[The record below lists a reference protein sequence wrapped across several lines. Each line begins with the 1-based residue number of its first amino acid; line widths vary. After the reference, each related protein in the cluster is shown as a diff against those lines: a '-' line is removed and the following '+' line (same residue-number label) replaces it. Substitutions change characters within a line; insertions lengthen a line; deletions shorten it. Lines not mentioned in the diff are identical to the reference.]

1 MSTLALPRKGTSPS
15 LLPSLRRAWR
25 VLTRPHVILGI
36 VLVVMMVYLV
46 IMPFLVMVQT
56 TFTWQLSDQRLSRD
70 FTTEGEF
77 TLFHWLRMFNSQLSQ
92 TMVYTPLLNTLTVAI
107 STTILSLTIGTLLAW
122 VVVRTDLPL
131 RNLVSS
137 MAIIPYMLPS
147 WAIGLAWLV
156 VFRGSQFGGQTGFF
170 QQLTGI
176 QPPEWLSFG
185 PLPIVVAQTAHYYAF
200 GYLLAS
206 GALMS
211 LDARLEESG
220 EILGANR
227 WYVLRRITVPLVAP
241 AVLSALILTFSHAM
255 SEFGTPAF
263 LGSPVRYM
271 VLSTSL
277 FNNIN
282 SNLRADGFVLG
293 LILIAI
299 SIGTIYINQRVI
311 GVRKSYVTIA
321 GKGFT
326 STPVKLRA
334 LKYPVAL
341 LVLTFLVLVVIAPMV
356 LLFYQTLMLD
366 VGDYSL
372 SNFTL
377 HYYIGDSNPRYAEG
391 APGIFKDPQFFQATW
406 NSVALSIVTAVI
418 TAILG
423 ILLGYVIVKGRGTLL
438 SKITEQL
445 AFLPYLIPGIAF
457 GAIYLGM
464 FAQSMG
470 PIPALYGTF
479 WLLVLVSVVKHLP
492 FSSRSG
498 TAAIMQVGSELE
510 EAATI
515 AGASWLTRF
524 RRVILPLTT
533 SGLVSGFLLTFIT
546 TMRELSLII
555 LLVTP
560 ATRTL
565 TIFTFRY
572 SQQGWPQYSDAVV
585 IIIVLIVLLAEWLV
599 RRVSGSSIGQG
610 LGAS

>member
-1 MSTLALPRKGTSPS
+1 MTAIALPRS
-15 LLPSLRRAWR
+15 LVPATRRTWR
-25 VLTRPHVILGI
+25 AITRPHVVLGVILI
-36 VLVVMMVYLV
+36 ALLLYLV
-46 IMPFLVMVQT
+46 IMPFLVMIQT
-56 TFTWQLSDQRLSRD
+56 TFTWQLSDQRLTRE
-70 FTTEGEF
+70 FTQEGEF

-92 TMVYTPLLNTLTVAI
+92 MMVYTPLMNTLTVAI
-107 STTILSLTIGTLLAW
+107 STSILTLVIGTLLAW

-131 RNLVSS
+131 RKLITSI
-137 MAIIPYMLPS
+137 AIIPYMLPS

-156 VFRGSQFGGQTGFF
+156 VFRGSSFGGQMGFF
-170 QQLTGI
+170 QQLTHI
-176 QPPEWLSFG
+176 EPAPWLSFG
-185 PLPIVVAQTAHYYAF
+185 PIPIIIAQTAHYYAF
-200 GYLLAS
+200 AFLLAS
-206 GALMS
+206 GALQS

-220 EILGANR
+220 EILGASR
-227 WYVLRRITVPLVAP
+227 WYVLRRITIPLVTP

-263 LGSPVRYM
+263 LGSPIRYY

-277 FNNIN
+277 YNNIN

-293 LILIAI
+293 LVLIVI
-299 SIGTIYINQRVI
+299 SILTIYLNQRVI
-311 GVRKSYVTIA
+311 GVRKSFVTIA

-334 LKYPVAL
+334 LRYPILA
-341 LVLTFLVLVVIAPMV
+341 LVLVFLALVVVAPLA

-366 VGDYSL
+366 IGDYSFA
-372 SNFTL
+372 NFSL
-377 HYYIGDSNPRYAEG
+377 HYYIGESNPRYADG
-391 APGIFKDPQFFQATW
+391 AAGIFRDPQFFQAAW
-406 NSVALSIVTAVI
+406 NSIALATVTAVI
-418 TAILG
+418 TAVLG
-423 ILLGYVIVKGRGTLL
+423 ILLGYVIVKGRGTRL
-438 SKITEQL
+438 SKITEQF

-464 FAQSMG
+464 FAQPFG

-479 WLLVLVSVVKHLP
+479 WLLVVASVVKHIP

-510 EAATI
+510 EAGTMVG
-515 AGASWLTRF
+515 AGWLTRF
-524 RRVILPLTT
+524 RRIILPLTT

-565 TIFTFRY
+565 TVFTFRY
-572 SQQGWPQYSDAVV
+572 TQQGWIQYSDAVV
-585 IIIVLIVLLAEWLV
+585 MIIVAVVLFAEWLV
-599 RRVSGSSIGQG
+599 RRVSGGSIGQG
-610 LGAS
+610 IGA

>member
-1 MSTLALPRKGTSPS
+1 MSTLVLPRKGPS
-15 LLPSLRRAWR
+15 APLVPALRRAWR
-25 VLTRPHVILGI
+25 SLTRAHVILGI
-36 VLVVMMVYLV
+36 VLILLMLYLV
-46 IMPFLVMVQT
+46 ITPFLAMIQT
-56 TFTWQLSDQRLSRD
+56 TFTWQTSDQRITRE

-92 TMVYTPLLNTLTVAI
+92 TMVWTPLMNTLTVAI
-107 STTILSLTIGTLLAW
+107 TTSFLTLVIGTLLAW

-131 RNLVSS
+131 RKLISS
-137 MAIIPYMLPS
+137 LAIIPYMLPS

-156 VFRGSQFGGQTGFF
+156 VFRGSQFGGQMGFF
-170 QQLTGI
+170 QQLSGVE
-176 QPPEWLSFG
+176 PPAWLSFG
-185 PLPIVVAQTAHYYAF
+185 PLPIIVAQVAHYYAF
-200 GYLLAS
+200 AFLLAS
-206 GALMS
+206 GALQS

-220 EILGANR
+220 EILGASR
-227 WYVLRRITVPLVAP
+227 WYVLRRITIPLVTP

-263 LGSPVRYM
+263 LGSPIRYY

-282 SNLRADGFVLG
+282 SGLQADGFVLG
-293 LILIAI
+293 LVLIAI
-299 SIGTIYINQRVI
+299 SIVTIYINQRVI
-311 GVRKSYVTIA
+311 GIRKSFVTIA

-326 STPVKLRA
+326 STPVRLRA
-334 LKYPVAL
+334 LKYPILALVLAFLL
-341 LVLTFLVLVVIAPMV
+341 LVVVAPLL
-356 LLFYQTLMLD
+356 LLFYQTLMLH

-372 SNFTL
+372 SNL
-377 HYYIGDSNPRYAEG
+377 SLQYYFGDSNPRYAEG
-391 APGIFKDPQFFQATW
+391 SPGIFRDPQFFQATW
-406 NSVALSIVTAVI
+406 NSVALAIVTAIVTAV
-418 TAILG
+418 LG

-464 FAQSMG
+464 FASPMG

-479 WLLVLVSVVKHLP
+479 WLLVVVSVVKHLP

-515 AGASWLTRF
+515 AGAAWVTRF
-524 RRVILPLTT
+524 RRIILPLST

-546 TMRELSLII
+546 TMRELSLIV

-560 ATRTL
+560 MTRTL
-565 TIFTFRY
+565 TVFSFRY
-572 SQQGWPQYSDAVV
+572 SQQGWVQYSDAVV
-585 IIIVLIVLLAEWLV
+585 IVIVAIVLVAEWLV
-599 RRVSGSSIGQG
+599 RRVSGGSIAQG
-610 LGAS
+610 LGA

>member
-15 LLPSLRRAWR
+15 LIPAVRRAWR
-25 VLTRPHVILGI
+25 VLTRPYVILGI
-36 VLVVMMVYLV
+36 VLVLLMLYLV
-46 IMPFLVMVQT
+46 ITPFLAMIQT
-56 TFTWQLSDQRLSRD
+56 TFTWQTSDQRITRE

-92 TMVYTPLLNTLTVAI
+92 TMVWTPLMNTLTVAI
-107 STTILSLTIGTLLAW
+107 TTSFLTLVIGTLLAW

-131 RNLVSS
+131 RKLISS
-137 MAIIPYMLPS
+137 LAIIPYMLPS

-156 VFRGSQFGGQTGFF
+156 VFRGSQFGGQMGFF
-170 QQLTGI
+170 QQLTGVE
-176 QPPEWLSFG
+176 PPAWLSFG
-185 PLPIVVAQTAHYYAF
+185 PIPIIVAQVAHYYAF
-200 GYLLAS
+200 AFLLAS
-206 GALMS
+206 GALQS

-220 EILGANR
+220 EILGASR
-227 WYVLRRITVPLVAP
+227 WYVLRRITVPLVTP

-263 LGSPVRYM
+263 LGSPIRYY

-282 SNLRADGFVLG
+282 SGLQADGFVLG
-293 LILIAI
+293 LVLIAI
-299 SIGTIYINQRVI
+299 SIVTIYINQRVI
-311 GVRKSYVTIA
+311 GIRKSFVTIA

-326 STPVKLRA
+326 STPVRLRA
-334 LKYPVAL
+334 LKYPIFS
-341 LVLTFLVLVVIAPMV
+341 LVLTFLLLVVVAPLL
-356 LLFYQTLMLD
+356 LLFYQTLMLH

-372 SNFTL
+372 SNL
-377 HYYIGDSNPRYAEG
+377 SLQYYFGDSNPRYAEG
-391 APGIFKDPQFFQATW
+391 SPGIFRDPQFFQATW
-406 NSVALSIVTAVI
+406 NSVALSIVTAIV
-418 TAILG
+418 TAVLG

-464 FAQSMG
+464 FAQPLG
-470 PIPALYGTF
+470 PLPALYGTF
-479 WLLVLVSVVKHLP
+479 WLLVVVSVVKHLP

-515 AGASWLTRF
+515 AGAAWVTRF
-524 RRVILPLTT
+524 RRIILPLST

-546 TMRELSLII
+546 TMRELSLIV

-560 ATRTL
+560 MTRTL
-565 TIFTFRY
+565 TVFSFRY
-572 SQQGWPQYSDAVV
+572 SQQGWVQYSDAVV
-585 IIIVLIVLLAEWLV
+585 IVIVAIVLVAEWLV
-599 RRVSGSSIGQG
+599 RRVSGGSIAQG
-610 LGAS
+610 IGA

>member
-1 MSTLALPRKGTSPS
+1 MSTLALPRKGPS
-15 LLPSLRRAWR
+15 ALLVPTLRRAWR

-36 VLVVMMVYLV
+36 VLILLMLYLV
-46 IMPFLVMVQT
+46 ITPFLAMIQT
-56 TFTWQLSDQRLSRD
+56 TFTWQTSDQRITRE

-77 TLFHWLRMFNSQLSQ
+77 TFFHWLRMFNSQLSQ
-92 TMVYTPLLNTLTVAI
+92 TMVWTPLMNTLTVAI
-107 STTILSLTIGTLLAW
+107 TTSFLTLVIGTLLAW

-131 RNLVSS
+131 RKLISS
-137 MAIIPYMLPS
+137 LAIIPYMLPS

-156 VFRGSQFGGQTGFF
+156 VFRGSQFGGQMGFF
-170 QQLTGI
+170 QQLSGVE
-176 QPPEWLSFG
+176 PPAWLSFG
-185 PLPIVVAQTAHYYAF
+185 PLPIIVAQVAHYYAF
-200 GYLLAS
+200 AFLLAS
-206 GALMS
+206 GALQS

-220 EILGANR
+220 EILGASR
-227 WYVLRRITVPLVAP
+227 WYVLRRITVPLVTP

-263 LGSPVRYM
+263 LGSPIRYY

-282 SNLRADGFVLG
+282 SGLQADGFVLG
-293 LILIAI
+293 LVLIAI
-299 SIGTIYINQRVI
+299 SIVTIYINQRVI
-311 GVRKSYVTIA
+311 GIRKSFVTIA

-326 STPVKLRA
+326 STPVRLRT
-334 LKYPVAL
+334 LKYPILALVLAFLL
-341 LVLTFLVLVVIAPMV
+341 LVVVAPLL
-356 LLFYQTLMLD
+356 LLFYQTLMLH

-372 SNFTL
+372 SNL
-377 HYYIGDSNPRYAEG
+377 SLQYYFGDSNPRYAEG
-391 APGIFKDPQFFQATW
+391 SPGIFRDPQFFQATW
-406 NSVALSIVTAVI
+406 NSVALAIVTAIVTAV
-418 TAILG
+418 LG

-464 FAQSMG
+464 FASPMG

-479 WLLVLVSVVKHLP
+479 WLLVVVSVVKHLP

-515 AGASWLTRF
+515 AGAAWVTRF
-524 RRVILPLTT
+524 RRIILPLST

-546 TMRELSLII
+546 TMRELSLIV

-560 ATRTL
+560 MTRTL
-565 TIFTFRY
+565 TVFSFRY
-572 SQQGWPQYSDAVV
+572 SQQGWVQYSDAVV
-585 IIIVLIVLLAEWLV
+585 IVIVAIVLVAEWLV
-599 RRVSGSSIGQG
+599 RRVSGGSIAQG
-610 LGAS
+610 LGA

>member
-1 MSTLALPRKGTSPS
+1 MSALALPRKGTSPS
-15 LLPSLRRAWR
+15 LLPSLRRAGR

-36 VLVVMMVYLV
+36 VLVLLMLYLV
-46 IMPFLVMVQT
+46 ITPFLAMIQT
-56 TFTWQLSDQRLSRD
+56 TFTWQTSDQRITRE

-92 TMVYTPLLNTLTVAI
+92 TMVWTPLMNTLTVAV
-107 STTILSLTIGTLLAW
+107 TTSILTLVIGTLLAW

-131 RNLVSS
+131 RKFMSS
-137 MAIIPYMLPS
+137 LAIIPYMLPS

-156 VFRGSQFGGQTGFF
+156 VFRGSQFGGQMGFF
-170 QQLTGI
+170 QQLSGVE
-176 QPPEWLSFG
+176 PPAWLSFG
-185 PLPIVVAQTAHYYAF
+185 PVPIIVAQVAHYYAF
-200 GYLLAS
+200 AFLLAS
-206 GALMS
+206 GALQS

-220 EILGANR
+220 EILGASR
-227 WYVLRRITVPLVAP
+227 WYVLRRITIPLVTP

-263 LGSPVRYM
+263 LGSPIRYY

-282 SNLRADGFVLG
+282 SNLQADGFVLG
-293 LILIAI
+293 LVLIAI
-299 SIGTIYINQRVI
+299 SIVTIYINQRVI
-311 GVRKSYVTIA
+311 GIRKSFVTIA

-326 STPVKLRA
+326 SAPVRLRA
-334 LKYPVAL
+334 LKYPILA
-341 LVLTFLVLVVIAPMV
+341 LVLVFLFLVVVAPV
-356 LLFYQTLMLD
+356 LLLFYQTLMLQI
-366 VGDYSL
+366 GDYSL
-372 SNFTL
+372 SNL
-377 HYYIGDSNPRYAEG
+377 SLQYYTGDSNPRYAEG
-391 APGIFKDPQFFQATW
+391 SPGIFRDPQFFQAAW
-406 NSVALSIVTAVI
+406 NSVALAGVTAVV
-418 TAILG
+418 TAVLG

-464 FAQSMG
+464 FANSLG

-479 WLLVLVSVVKHLP
+479 WLLVVVSVVKHLP

-510 EAATI
+510 EAATM
-515 AGASWLTRF
+515 AGAAWLTRF
-524 RRVILPLTT
+524 RRIILPLST

-546 TMRELSLII
+546 TMRELSLIV

-565 TIFTFRY
+565 TVFSFRY
-572 SQQGWPQYSDAVV
+572 SQQGWIQYSDAVV
-585 IIIVLIVLLAEWLV
+585 IVIVAIVLVAEWLV
-599 RRVSGSSIGQG
+599 RRVSGGSIAQG
-610 LGAS
+610 LGA